1 MPRALVRIFTA
12 PDAAC
17 GSGAATWASATGLI
31 GQRLQRRFQGAVG
44 LEHIEMFSRRSFEFP
59 DVLAAVARGGRLPL
73 VVVDGRIISE
83 GEKLSE
89 SKIVLALQ
97 ALGLTD
103 HTTPRSE

>member
-17 GSGAATWASATGLI
+17 RPGATWASAAGLI

-44 LEHIEMFSRRSFEFP
+44 VEHVEMFSPRSFEFP
-59 DVLAAVARGGRLPL
+59 DVLAAVERGSRLPI
-73 VVVDGRIISE
+73 VAVDGRIVSE

-89 SKIVLALQ
+89 SRIVRALE

-103 HTTPRSE
+103 HTTARRG